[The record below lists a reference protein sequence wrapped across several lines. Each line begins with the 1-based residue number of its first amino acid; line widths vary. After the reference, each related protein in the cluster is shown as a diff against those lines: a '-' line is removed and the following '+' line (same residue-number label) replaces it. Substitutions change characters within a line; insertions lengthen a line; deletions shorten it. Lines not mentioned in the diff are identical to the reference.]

1 MNAFT
6 PRQFAGSAVAAA
18 IVCAANLVAVA
29 PATADINI
37 GALACQ
43 PPFLDQAAQLRWHE
57 HYLINPLEAGSV
69 ATWVVCPIAFD
80 SNDLIPNSIR
90 IGAFGNTTPGGN
102 PLTLCYANVVDI
114 RNQNIPTFGFLVN
127 PGQDMR
133 VTKRM
138 QSQTPAGTLWS
149 AWADFTVAN
158 IVANMDS
165 PPPTPVAD
173 GGVQGPAFWT
183 ITVNCELKPGQALN
197 MVSLWPTK
205 TFAIAP

>member
-1 MNAFT
+1 MNAYT

-29 PATADINI
+29 PVTADINI

-69 ATWVVCPIAFD
+69 PTWVVCPVAFD
-80 SNDLIPNSIR
+80 HNDLLPTFR
-90 IGAFGNTTPGGN
+90 VGAFGNTTFGAN
-102 PLTLCYANVVDI
+102 ASTLCYANVIDL

-133 VTKRM
+133 VTRRM
-138 QSQTPAGTLWS
+138 QSQNPANTLWS
-149 AWADFTVAN
+149 AWADLNVNN
-158 IVANMDS
+158 IIANMDS
-165 PPPTPVAD
+165 PPETPVAG
-173 GGVQGPAFWT
+173 GGVQGAAFWT

-197 MVSLWPTK
+197 MVSLWPT
-205 TFAIAP
+205 AQYVIAP